1 MSGLFPKFNYGV
13 NLTAS
18 YKSFDLNVFIQGVSG
33 RKTYVTG
40 WGVAPF
46 QQAAAPPIW
55 WRGAW
60 DGEGTSNTIPHI
72 FIDGWAPNNVVSS
85 FWLGNSSYMRIK
97 NIQLGYTLPAVWAQ
111 KVYMQNFRI
120 YASVDNVYTRT
131 KFFQGLDP
139 ERTASGSA
147 RAAIYPQSTIYSFGV
162 RATF

>member
-1 MSGLFPKFNYGV
+1 
-13 NLTAS
+13 
-18 YKSFDLNVFIQGVSG
+18 
-33 RKTYVTG
+33 
-40 WGVAPF
+40 
-46 QQAAAPPIW
+46 
-55 WRGAW
+55 
-60 DGEGTSNTIPHI
+60 
-72 FIDGWAPNNVVSS
+72 
-85 FWLGNSSYMRIK
+85 MRIK